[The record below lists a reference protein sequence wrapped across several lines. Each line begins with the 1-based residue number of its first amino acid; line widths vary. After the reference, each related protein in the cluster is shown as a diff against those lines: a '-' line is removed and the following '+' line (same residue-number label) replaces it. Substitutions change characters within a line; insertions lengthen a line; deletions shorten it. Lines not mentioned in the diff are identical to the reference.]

1 MLDLKVHN
9 KMSPA
14 KGKVLITEPFVDDD
28 YFGRSIILLCEHNEE
43 GSFGLVLNK
52 YIDISISELT
62 DFPEIDTKISVGGPV
77 GNKHLYFIHTLGDEI
92 EDSVHI
98 FDDIYMGGN
107 FEAIVEK
114 AKMGLLLPN
123 QIRFFLGYSGWTTN
137 QLEGELKQNSWLVA
151 DIIESSDIM
160 DVNNNTIWK
169 DYMNSQGGKYKA
181 FAHFP
186 KRPDLN

>member
-9 KMSPA
+9 KMPPQ

-28 YFGRSIILLCEHNEE
+28 YFGRSVILLCEHNDD

-52 YIDISISELT
+52 YVDVSISELT
-62 DFPEIDTKISVGGPV
+62 DFPEIDTKISIGGPV
-77 GNKHLYFIHTLGDEI
+77 GNKHLYFIHTLGEEI
-92 EDSVHI
+92 EDSVHVV
-98 FDDIYMGGN
+98 DNIYMGGN
-107 FEAIVEK
+107 FEAIIEK
-114 AKMGLLLPN
+114 AKLGLLKDN
-123 QIRFFLGYSGWTTN
+123 QIRFFLGYAGWTTN

-151 DIIESSDIM
+151 DIINSEDIM
-160 DVNNNTIWK
+160 DVNNGSIWK

>member
-9 KMSPA
+9 KMSPQ

-52 YIDISISELT
+52 YIDVSISELT
-62 DFPEIDTKISVGGPV
+62 NFPEIETKISIGGPV
-77 GNKHLYFIHTLGDEI
+77 GNKHLYFIHTLGEEI
-92 EDSVHI
+92 EDSVHVVGN
-98 FDDIYMGGN
+98 IYMGGN
-107 FEAIVEK
+107 FEMLIEK
-114 AKMGLLLPN
+114 AKLGLIKPN
-123 QIRFFLGYSGWTTN
+123 QIRFFLGYSGWATN

-151 DIIESSDIM
+151 SIMDSNSIM
-160 DVNNNTIWK
+160 DVKNGTIWK
-169 DYMNSQGGKYKA
+169 DYMNKQGGKYKA

-186 KRPDLN
+186 KKPELN